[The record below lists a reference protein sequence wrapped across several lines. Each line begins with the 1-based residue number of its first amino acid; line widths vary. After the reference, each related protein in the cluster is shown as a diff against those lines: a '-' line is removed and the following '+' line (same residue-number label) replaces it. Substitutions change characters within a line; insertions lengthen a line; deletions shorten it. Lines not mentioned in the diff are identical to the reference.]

1 MRITYLTFLAFGL
14 NSALDSGKYSTVAYR
29 EVVDHIESGTIFAF
43 LKDRLGEDID
53 LSLLDTPK
61 QKVLLEEWQNLL
73 NVADAR
79 RKFGVENNGLCL
91 LVAYLL
97 EGIQQRQDQNPR
109 AGIEQ

>member
-14 NSALDSGKYSTVAYR
+14 NSALDSGKYSTVTYR

-43 LKDRLGEDID
+43 LRDRLGEDID
-53 LSLLDTPK
+53 LSLLDATK
-61 QKVLLEEWQNLL
+61 QEVLLEEWQNLL

-97 EGIQQRQDQNPR
+97 EGIQQLQDQNPR
-109 AGIEQ
+109 AGS